1 MLASGGDRE
10 STIAHV
16 GIQTAAQAGMR
27 GLEVRTRPFAAS
39 RSQVTTR
46 IGHTR

>member
-1 MLASGGDRE
+1 MLASGSDRE
-10 STIAHV
+10 TAMAHV

-39 RSQVTTR
+39 WSQVVTR
-46 IGHTR
+46 IGRTM